1 MKCSKCGNK
10 TTWDVSF
17 GEENCLVCPICFY
30 KLLKKNDNDVMK
42 TLKEIFQKPI
52 DKN

>member
-10 TTWDVSF
+10 TTWDENY
-17 GEENCLVCPICFY
+17 GEEHRLVCPKYFD
-30 KLLKKNDNDVMK
+30 KMLKKNNNNVMK

-52 DKN
+52 DK